1 VLLNTM
7 WRWLVSRNNQA
18 KRKAKKKLKVLQQKQ
33 AETKKLS
40 PNDTKRACNGCTE
53 CCSVLGVKPI
63 DKAPWVSCEHLCEAG
78 CAIYLERP
86 GICGEF
92 NCLWQCGL
100 GTMDERPDNLGVI
113 FAPTAGPLPFTGETE
128 IQLYEAQP
136 GAMSDP
142 RVMKICNK
150 LVKGGA
156 LIIGMPHGTE
166 GIHRFMGPKKKVL
179 AAQIAAQLSANRES
193 DSD

>member
-1 VLLNTM
+1 M
-7 WRWLVSRNNQA
+7 SKNNQA
-18 KRKAKKKLKVLQQKQ
+18 KRKAKKKLKVIQQKQ
-33 AETKKLS
+33 AEASKLS
-40 PNDTKRACNGCTE
+40 LKDAKRACNGCTE
-53 CCSVLGVKPI
+53 CCSVLGVKPL
-63 DKAPWVSCEHLCEAG
+63 DKPAWVSCEHLCEAG

-100 GTMDERPDNLGVI
+100 GTMDERPDSLGVI
-113 FAPTAGPLPFTGETE
+113 FAPTDGVLPFTGEVE
-128 IQLYEAQP
+128 IQLYEAKP

-156 LIIGMPHGTE
+156 LIIGMPHGTT
-166 GIHRFMGPKKKVL
+166 GIHRFMGPKKKVM
-179 AAQIAAQLSANRES
+179 AAQAAVQLSVSHES
-193 DSD
+193 GEE